1 MNFQQRV
8 IKFALLAACFLSIIS
23 SAAAQ
28 STIFNIPSSDVQ
40 SSRTV
45 YLETNFIT
53 HFASYSNGGYQTY
66 GQRVVVGVPG
76 NIEVGTNVYY
86 TRTSSP
92 QPIIVQ
98 PNLKWQFYQNEK
110 LGVAIAAGALLST
123 PVTHRS
129 DSSTTGLVYVV
140 GSKSFA
146 GAHAPRLTFG
156 GYQLVGRF
164 EDGTDK
170 TGMLA
175 AIEQPVTKKF
185 SVLTDWFSGKNSFG
199 YVTPGVAFTFSPKD
213 NIYAGYSIGNQG
225 RGNNSLGVYYG
236 HTF

>member
-1 MNFQQRV
+1 MKLQRF
-8 IKFALLAACFLSIIS
+8 IKLALLVAGVLSTIS

-40 SSRTV
+40 SSRRV
-45 YLETNFIT
+45 YLETDFIT
-53 HFASYSNGGYQTY
+53 HFASYANGGYQIY

-76 NIEVGTNVYY
+76 NIEVGANVYY

-92 QPIIVQ
+92 QPISVQ
-98 PNLKWQFYQNEK
+98 PNVKWQFYQNEK

-123 PVTHRS
+123 PVRHRN

-140 GSKSFA
+140 GSKSFS
-146 GAHAPRLTFG
+146 GSHTPRLTFG
-156 GYQLVGRF
+156 GYQLLGRF

-170 TGMLA
+170 TGVMA
-175 AIEQPVTKKF
+175 AVEQPLTKNF

-199 YVTPGVAFTFSPKD
+199 YVTPGVGITLSPKN
-213 NIYAGYSIGNQG
+213 NIYAGYSIGNHG